1 MYVGRPLPFRHEHN
15 NVIDAKTRM
24 FVLIEYSRN
33 MLMFSQQLQRSRK
46 VVDALILG
54 YIAQI
59 INAAYIKHLNSEIT
73 VWWTLRE
80 SIDDTAALVLLI
92 SR

>member
-1 MYVGRPLPFRHEHN
+1 MYVGRRLPFRHEHN

-92 SR
+92 GR